1 MNKFKKRKEEQQSG
15 TIVGYAREFA
25 GQSETNVQNMKNGIR
40 LPERFGHFLKK
51 TKKKLNKDMATVVVA
66 QTEPE
71 SDENFEPNTQCEI
84 EMRLHDANGIQ
95 SMIGTTLP
103 EHFQRQPI
111 GSNPMGKMRRRK
123 SYHPLK
129 NRNKYVNHS
138 MCVIDQDV
146 WIKVYENVYENP
158 TIGALLIDLTNLTPH
173 GQKREAH
180 ITMKAPNVSV
190 VIAPPTMKLL
200 KSLPLK
206 KQHTL
211 GKRYIEQT
219 GLIEIENAIT
229 IDANPNTNNKLP
241 LKLKVANANAQKTKT
256 EISSEANLSKGPAKL
271 CADKSQMKLNAT
283 GGNQNETSAKKSNKL
298 IDVLSVTKFSDNSSD
313 SGYDE
318 TLHDTA
324 QLNQIAKI
332 GASRPVI
339 LSNGVKIHVQP
350 QNLLLAANLAG
361 VSQSAIQSTQVN
373 TRHTKSMAAPG
384 LCNVN
389 KQISMIFQANMQ
401 ATLLGQQK
409 SNQPIRG
416 TNAIANA
423 FI

>member
-1 MNKFKKRKEEQQSG
+1 MNKFKKRKEEQQNG

-25 GQSETNVQNMKNGIR
+25 GQSETNAQNMNHGIR

-51 TKKKLNKDMATVVVA
+51 TKKKLIKETVTLIDVVA
-66 QTEPE
+66 QIEPE
-71 SDENFEPNTQCEI
+71 SDENSEPNTQSEI
-84 EMRLHDANGIQ
+84 DMRLHDDDLKSI
-95 SMIGTTLP
+95 IGTMLP
-103 EHFQRQPI
+103 EHFKRQPI
-111 GSNPMGKMRRRK
+111 GSDSMGKMRRRK

-129 NRNKYVNHS
+129 NRNKYINHS
-138 MCVIDQDV
+138 VSAIDQDI
-146 WIKVYENVYENP
+146 WIKVKSCCGYVYENP
-158 TIGALLIDLTNLTPH
+158 TIGALLIDHMILTQH
-173 GQKREAH
+173 GCAIHKREVP
-180 ITMKAPNVSV
+180 IPMNAPIVCDIVAQPS
-190 VIAPPTMKLL
+190 KKSL

-219 GLIEIENAIT
+219 ELIETEVQTINAT
-229 IDANPNTNNKLP
+229 PMTNKLP
-241 LKLKVANANAQKTKT
+241 LKSKAANVNAHKNQT
-256 EISSEANLSKGPAKL
+256 EISTLSKCAAKPS
-271 CADKSQMKLNAT
+271 ADKSQIKLNAM
-283 GGNQNETSAKKSNKL
+283 GGNQIDVNAKKSNKL

-361 VSQSAIQSTQVN
+361 VSQTAIQTTQVN
-373 TRHTKSMAAPG
+373 Y
-384 LCNVN
+384 
-389 KQISMIFQANMQ
+389 IFH
-401 ATLLGQQK
+401 
-409 SNQPIRG
+409 S
-416 TNAIANA
+416 
-423 FI
+423 